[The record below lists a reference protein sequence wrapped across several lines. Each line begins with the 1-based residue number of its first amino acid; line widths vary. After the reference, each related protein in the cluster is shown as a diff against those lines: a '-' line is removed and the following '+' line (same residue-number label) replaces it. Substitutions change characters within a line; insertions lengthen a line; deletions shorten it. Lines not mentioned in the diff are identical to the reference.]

1 MAAAPFGHGRQVLN
15 LRQVSIFEPLHK
27 VEHGIVRDSLRGQH
41 QNRRLPAV
49 SDLDGVF
56 RPPDFAANI
65 VAESG
70 IAAQLHHA
78 QGAALEF
85 QINDRIINIA
95 YGLHFRVSQRGAD
108 GMHALHALHALHFTH
123 VPARKIKVM
132 DTHIGDQTTTHFR
145 IAELDGWRV
154 GIARNGGEHHRL
166 TDSAFFDFRLCR
178 QVPGIETALK
188 GHLKEHSRSFH
199 RCNHLACAIQGQR
212 DRLLAKDCL
221 STPCRIY
228 DF

>member
-1 MAAAPFGHGRQVLN
+1 MAAAPFGHARQVLN

-49 SDLDGVF
+49 SELDGAF

-85 QINDRIINIA
+85 QINDRIITKSWIPISVIKPPLIL
-95 YGLHFRVSQRGAD
+95 GSQNSMGGA
-108 GMHALHALHALHFTH
+108 
-123 VPARKIKVM
+123 
-132 DTHIGDQTTTHFR
+132 
-145 IAELDGWRV
+145 
-154 GIARNGGEHHRL
+154 
-166 TDSAFFDFRLCR
+166 
-178 QVPGIETALK
+178 
-188 GHLKEHSRSFH
+188 
-199 RCNHLACAIQGQR
+199 
-212 DRLLAKDCL
+212 
-221 STPCRIY
+221 
-228 DF
+228 